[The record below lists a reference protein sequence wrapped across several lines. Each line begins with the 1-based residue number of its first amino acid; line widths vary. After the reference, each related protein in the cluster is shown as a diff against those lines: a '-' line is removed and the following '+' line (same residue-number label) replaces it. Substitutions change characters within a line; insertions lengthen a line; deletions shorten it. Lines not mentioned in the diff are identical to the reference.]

1 MDFRDKPEEA
11 AFRKE
16 VREFILA
23 EAPLDKSDFREAWQ
37 KGQTW
42 WKKLPERGWIA
53 PAWPKQYGGAGMTVK
68 QFVFNEEMAIRTRR
82 APCT

>member
-42 WKKLPERGWIA
+42 WKKLQERG
-53 PAWPKQYGGAGMTVK
+53 
-68 QFVFNEEMAIRTRR
+68 
-82 APCT
+82 

>member
-1 MDFRDKPEEA
+1 MSGPASVCLPPANGSRKEQDMDFRDKPEEA

-42 WKKLPERGWIA
+42 WKKL
-53 PAWPKQYGGAGMTVK
+53 Q
-68 QFVFNEEMAIRTRR
+68 
-82 APCT
+82 